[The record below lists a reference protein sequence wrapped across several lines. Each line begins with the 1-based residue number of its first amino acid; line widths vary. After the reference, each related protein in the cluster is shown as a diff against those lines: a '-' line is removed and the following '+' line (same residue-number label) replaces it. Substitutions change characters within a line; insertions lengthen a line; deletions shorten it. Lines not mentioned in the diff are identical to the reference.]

1 MRHNVNILAAD
12 IGGTHARFAHL
23 RLEDGILRSLGQITY
38 RSAEI
43 VSARDVVRRFL
54 AESGAESDTA
64 ALAVAG
70 PVTRGRG
77 RLTNLGLEFDQRELA
92 GWLGLGHATVLN
104 DFEALGF
111 VLPLLDPEDFI
122 VLHHGDPDAHG
133 VMALL
138 GAGTGLGQALVR
150 RSRADGVVEV
160 APTEGGHSSF
170 AARNETEWALQRFLA
185 ARYDGHVSWERVV
198 SGPGLA
204 AIYEFLVVSGREP
217 ENPETRRELARAD
230 PPAVVVRRALERSD
244 RACEAALEVF
254 VAAYGARAGDVA
266 LSVGATGGVY
276 LAGGMT
282 IRVRE
287 ELRSAAFLAAFL
299 EKGRMRSWMERIPV
313 RIIERDDAG
322 IIGAALAALP
332 PSVRATVREIPEAAP
347 IP

>member
-1 MRHNVNILAAD
+1 GVGARRGARRGDRGGRTRASGSPARDDGSSRTSGPPAASGLRRLPPCARSRSSAIARRRSRSLRTSLRPSIRCPSPRRLHGIPSDASRNIHAMEEPPPGAHTASRTRLERGTERRRGAGRWSRSCNPRRPARRSDPMRHNVNILAAD

-204 AIYEFLVVSGREP
+204 AI
-217 ENPETRRELARAD
+217 
-230 PPAVVVRRALERSD
+230 
-244 RACEAALEVF
+244 
-254 VAAYGARAGDVA
+254 
-266 LSVGATGGVY
+266 
-276 LAGGMT
+276 
-282 IRVRE
+282 
-287 ELRSAAFLAAFL
+287 
-299 EKGRMRSWMERIPV
+299 
-313 RIIERDDAG
+313 
-322 IIGAALAALP
+322 
-332 PSVRATVREIPEAAP
+332 
-347 IP
+347 